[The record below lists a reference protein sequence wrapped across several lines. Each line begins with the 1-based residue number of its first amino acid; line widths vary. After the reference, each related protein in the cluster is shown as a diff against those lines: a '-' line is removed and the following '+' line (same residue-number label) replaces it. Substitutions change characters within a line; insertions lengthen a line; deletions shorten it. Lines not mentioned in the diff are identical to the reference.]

1 VARDWWART
10 ILVLQRPS
18 PVFAALR
25 ANDDEERAEPLL
37 AIVFLAGIAAVLS
50 TNLASRLLDDFEIDA
65 LVLAVW
71 AFLAG
76 GLYGV
81 FGYFALGALVYAG
94 ARAVGGAMTY
104 RRARHVLGFAAVP
117 LAFSLL
123 VWPVRIAI
131 YGDDLFRSGGSDTGA
146 GASVFEGIELVVLL
160 WVAALLVVGLR
171 AYNAWSWPRA
181 GLAASPVLVVLAL
194 VLGRAVGLF

>member
-18 PVFAALR
+18 AVFAALR
-25 ANDDEERAEPLL
+25 ADDDDERQEPLL
-37 AIVFLAGIAAVLS
+37 AIVLLAGIAAVLS
-50 TNLASRLLDDFEIDA
+50 TNLASQLLDDFEIDA

-76 GLYGV
+76 GIYGG
-81 FGYFALGALVYAG
+81 FGYFTLGALVYAG
-94 ARAVGGAMTY
+94 ARAVGGVVTY

-117 LAFSLL
+117 LAVSLL

-146 GASVFEGIELVVLL
+146 GARVFEALELAFIAWSAV
-160 WVAALLVVGLR
+160 LLVVGLR
-171 AYNAWSWPRA
+171 AYSAWSWPRA
-181 GLAASPVLVVLAL
+181 LLAALPVLAVLAL
-194 VLGRAVGLF
+194 VLGRAFGVF

>member
-194 VLGRAVGLF
+194 VLGRAFGLF

>member
-10 ILVLQRPS
+10 ILVLQRPAA
-18 PVFAALR
+18 VFAALR
-25 ANDDEERAEPLL
+25 RDDEEDRAEPLL

-50 TNLASRLLDDFEIDA
+50 TNLAAQFLDDFELDA

-76 GLYGV
+76 GLYGAV
-81 FGYFALGALVYAG
+81 GYFALGGLVYAG
-94 ARAVGGAMTY
+94 ARAVGGGMTY

-117 LAFSLL
+117 LALSLV

-131 YGDDLFRSGGSDTGA
+131 YGDDVFRSGGSDTGA
-146 GASVFEGIELVVLL
+146 GGRVFEGVELASLA
-160 WVAALLVVGLR
+160 WAAALLVVGLR
-171 AYNAWSWPRA
+171 AVNGWSWPRA
-181 GLAASPVLVVLAL
+181 TLASLPVLCVLGL
-194 VLGRAVGLF
+194 VLGRAFALL

>member
-1 VARDWWART
+1 MARDWWART
-10 ILVLQRPS
+10 ILVLQRPA

-25 ANDDEERAEPLL
+25 AADDDDRSEPLL

-76 GLYGV
+76 GLYGA
-81 FGYFALGALVYAG
+81 FGYFGLGALVYAG
-94 ARAVGGAMTY
+94 ARAARSAITY
-104 RRARHVLGFAAVP
+104 RRARHVLGFAAAP
-117 LAFSLL
+117 LALSLL

-131 YGDDLFRSGGSDTGA
+131 YGDDVFRSGGSDTGT
-146 GASVFEGIELVVLL
+146 GARVFEAVELGALL
-160 WVAALLVVGLR
+160 WAAALVVVGLR
-171 AYNAWSWPRA
+171 AYHAWTWPRA
-181 GLAASPVLVVLAL
+181 ALASAPLLAVLAL
-194 VLGRAVGLF
+194 VLGRAFGLY

>member
-1 VARDWWART
+1 MARDWWART

-18 PVFAALR
+18 AVFAALR
-25 ANDDEERAEPLL
+25 ADDDDERQEPLL
-37 AIVFLAGIAAVLS
+37 AIVLLAGIAAVLS

-76 GLYGV
+76 GIYGA
-81 FGYFALGALVYAG
+81 FAYFALGALVYAG
-94 ARAVGGAMTY
+94 GRAVGGVVTY

-117 LAFSLL
+117 LAVSLL

-131 YGDDLFRSGGSDTGA
+131 YGDDLFRSGGSDTGT
-146 GASVFEGIELVVLL
+146 GARVFEALELAFIAWSAL
-160 WVAALLVVGLR
+160 LLVVGLR
-171 AYNAWSWPRA
+171 AYAAWSWWRA
-181 GLAASPVLVVLAL
+181 IAASLPVLAVLAL
-194 VLGRAVGLF
+194 VLARAFGVF